1 MQHRR
6 ILAIDLG
13 TRRIG
18 LAVSDALGITAQGLP
33 TLERSTRRED
43 FFRLGKVIQQ
53 NQVAEIVLGN
63 PIRMSGEAGV
73 ASDRAQQFAELLR
86 AKFGLPVHM
95 LDERLTSAEAH
106 RVLDEAQ
113 VPGRRRKQMID
124 ELAAV
129 LILQQFLARQE
140 TRPSAREDRNAGPG
154 T

>member
-1 MQHRR
+1 MEHHR

-18 LAVSDALGITAQGLP
+18 LAVCDALGITAQGLP
-33 TLERSTRRED
+33 TLERSSRRED
-43 FFRLGKVIQQ
+43 FFRLGKVIHQ
-53 NQVAEIVLGN
+53 NQVAEIVLGD
-63 PIRMSGEAGV
+63 PIRMSGEAGA
-73 ASDRAQQFAELLR
+73 ASDRSQKFAELLR
-86 AKFGLPVHM
+86 ARFGLPVHL

-106 RVLDEAQ
+106 RVLDEAS

-129 LILQQFLARQE
+129 LILQQFLARRE
-140 TRPSAREDRNAGPG
+140 TRQSLGEGDAAEPG